1 MVYFSRLLTRWTL
14 GHLAGTEG
22 SQEDSQDAAREEP
35 RPRPGATH
43 QGKRGHEVD
52 TEQKTG
58 DTGTDM
64 GGDSGMSPSYGA
76 TGISLRDNLSF

>member
-35 RPRPGATH
+35 RPRPGPAY

-64 GGDSGMSPSYGA
+64 GGTAGCHRVMGPQASA
-76 TGISLRDNLSF
+76 CVII

>member
-1 MVYFSRLLTRWTL
+1 M
-14 GHLAGTEG
+14 AGTEG

-35 RPRPGATH
+35 RPRPGAAD

-64 GGDSGMSPSYGA
+64 GGTAGCHRVMGTQASACVIFYASENFKHNN
-76 TGISLRDNLSF
+76 I